1 MLQKLAQYLL
11 PALAFLVLI
20 NPMLGPGIPHG
31 HDTIN
36 HLARFANYKLALKE
50 GQIPPRL
57 APNLMNR
64 YGYPVFNYNYPL
76 PNILSVPFTAVG
88 FHYETTFALINIGA
102 FAVGAVGMW
111 LWLKLLK
118 VRSTWAKNLA
128 ISTYLLS
135 PYAVNVVFVRGNI
148 GEALAMNLIVW
159 LAVLIE
165 LVKQQRFK
173 LKNCWHFLGAV
184 LVLTMFLLS
193 HNISTMFGTGIMI
206 IYGLARGLKV
216 KDWKKLLTVFSFG
229 FGLTL
234 WFWLPAIAEK
244 HLIVLDNV
252 DLTKNF
258 AKHFPRLEQL
268 MFAPLFDGLSYEA
281 PVDGIS
287 FALGKPL
294 LLVLF
299 LTGLLLLVDKLQS
312 NFKLKSELALFFGI
326 TFLMVLLQLPTTEFL
341 WNIMPL
347 ANYIQFPWRLGM
359 FTAIFGAI
367 LTGLSFI
374 RLKAWGKLLIITAL
388 LLQLVS
394 TAKFRGADKVQRS
407 MEDYDCFVESTTT
420 LNENRPKTFK
430 YKDIWDWSPTPKIMK
445 GYGEIAVD
453 YWFGSKRAYN
463 LILEQESI
471 IVEPTMNFPGWET
484 EVNGV
489 LVEYVDDESIQG
501 RLAYVLPEG
510 KYQVQSRFKQKTW
523 SRLVGN
529 SLFVITVLL
538 VGFYIHRLQNEK

>member
-1 MLQKLAQYLL
+1 
-11 PALAFLVLI
+11 
-20 NPMLGPGIPHG
+20 
-31 HDTIN
+31 
-36 HLARFANYKLALKE
+36 
-50 GQIPPRL
+50 
-57 APNLMNR
+57 
-64 YGYPVFNYNYPL
+64 
-76 PNILSVPFTAVG
+76 
-88 FHYETTFALINIGA
+88 
-102 FAVGAVGMW
+102 
-111 LWLKLLK
+111 
-118 VRSTWAKNLA
+118 
-128 ISTYLLS
+128 
-135 PYAVNVVFVRGNI
+135 
-148 GEALAMNLIVW
+148 
-159 LAVLIE
+159 
-165 LVKQQRFK
+165 
-173 LKNCWHFLGAV
+173 
-184 LVLTMFLLS
+184 MFLLS